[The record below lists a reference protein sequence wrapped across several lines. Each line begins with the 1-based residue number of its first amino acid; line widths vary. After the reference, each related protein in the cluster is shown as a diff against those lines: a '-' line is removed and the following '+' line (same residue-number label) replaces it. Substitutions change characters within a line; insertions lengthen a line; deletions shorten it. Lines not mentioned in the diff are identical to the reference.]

1 MWGVLCMWPRCAQC
15 PGCPG
20 SSGRGLHVYSCRA
33 RCTQLSLSFTKPIQV
48 QHFCC
53 RERLHVPVAAAIVW
67 QFPRPAGALPACPQS
82 LSKVQ
87 NRCVTVTK
95 AIAASLRQFA
105 SAPLPRRAGAPR
117 VLWERGAALGTLQ
130 LRSGLPNGST
140 KIKAHLLAPVWD
152 CEARKRAAQV
162 CIVHRVAWESG
173 A

>member
-1 MWGVLCMWPRCAQC
+1 MSTAAE
-15 PGCPG
+15 
-20 SSGRGLHVYSCRA
+20 RGDAIV
-33 RCTQLSLSFTKPIQV
+33 LSFTKPIQV

-105 SAPLPRRAGAPR
+105 SAPLSRRAGAPR

-140 KIKAHLLAPVWD
+140 KIKAHVLAPIWD
-152 CEARKRAAQV
+152 CEATKRVAQV
-162 CIVHRVAWESG
+162 CRSPGCHVSMGH
-173 A
+173 